1 MGRLLLYQN
10 ELKVLNNL
18 EPLDKLQTLN
28 VSCNKLT
35 SMKGLEKNT
44 ELIELNLSGNQLTE
58 LGPQII
64 NLSKLKVV
72 KLSGNQFESVV
83 QLDRLR
89 VIHLNEVELADKLY
103 PLAPLCQ
110 LTNYRLQMIYTLQSL
125 EVLNGEPVSRDAAQ
139 EAIQIIRRKVVYY
152 GMKHRTQKRA
162 IYKFLKSIRKLS
174 NSHLRVPKDAIKNL
188 HGELHRMRELLKE
201 EMKPIQKAATVHK
214 IGQVESRLTYWR
226 EFHRKLRREQ
236 RNAIG
241 AIISKFQ
248 LNEQMV
254 ELELLSGGNIR
265 FEEIDTEGS
274 NENDYLTL
282 CEKLVQDA
290 CSAAR
295 KTALGIEAIQITR
308 LTRIYNNLRRNRFDR
323 KMDEL
328 INNDSSTSTT
338 GIDQSY
344 VFIVCDPTNPGDV
357 MSIIEN
363 NATFTPPT
371 THLILCRVYLGRC
384 SPARGD
390 LDKAKA
396 SDKIDSLYEETLNG
410 RRFRVLNWDYI
421 LPEFVIELEF
431 IPKPRAFPP
440 LIFHVD
446 LDTQANSQFTPRP
459 TQEQEDKDYEVI
471 NSNPKTTS
479 KTLESIMTSIIE
491 PNTIT
496 ALNLVSISL
505 DYLPSLT
512 RLVNLKTV
520 NLSSNQIT
528 EVKSSWVCP
537 KSIESVNLSHNI
549 ITKFAIASMEQ
560 LTELD
565 LSWNLLHDLAD
576 IVHKLEEKTPNLQTL
591 DLTYN
596 LFREDETS
604 DDERLL
610 TVKNYCHGRL
620 LKLTTCQGV
629 SLQAS
634 ERLKFDLDE
643 TILIA
648 RGRRG
653 DPDRCLRLLNS
664 SQYLDQF
671 NPAITCLG
679 DITSLCLDGMGLTTI
694 APLEFIF
701 ELRYVSLC
709 NNYISSLKPLQS
721 AKNLRELH
729 ASMNRLVNVSG
740 DLIKL
745 KNISTIDV
753 SKNAILELVLEEG
766 MTSQLSLLDISCNQL
781 KSCSSL
787 ACQQSLKQLFVA
799 DNQIQDSNEIIQLKN
814 CSSLEIL
821 DIGANP
827 YVERI
832 DGDARLY
839 ILFHFPFLK
848 ALNGIPT
855 EQKDIMSARELF
867 GGRLTVDFL
876 TERFGY

>member
-1 MGRLLLYQN
+1 M
-10 ELKVLNNL
+10 
-18 EPLDKLQTLN
+18 T
-28 VSCNKLT
+28 
-35 SMKGLEKNT
+35 
-44 ELIELNLSGNQLTE
+44 
-58 LGPQII
+58 
-64 NLSKLKVV
+64 
-72 KLSGNQFESVV
+72 
-83 QLDRLR
+83 
-89 VIHLNEVELADKLY
+89 
-103 PLAPLCQ
+103 
-110 LTNYRLQMIYTLQSL
+110 
-125 EVLNGEPVSRDAAQ
+125 
-139 EAIQIIRRKVVYY
+139 AI
-152 GMKHRTQKRA
+152 
-162 IYKFLKSIRKLS
+162 L
-174 NSHLRVPKDAIKNL
+174 
-188 HGELHRMRELLKE
+188 
-201 EMKPIQKAATVHK
+201 
-214 IGQVESRLTYWR
+214 
-226 EFHRKLRREQ
+226 
-236 RNAIG
+236 
-241 AIISKFQ
+241 
-248 LNEQMV
+248 
-254 ELELLSGGNIR
+254 
-265 FEEIDTEGS
+265 
-274 NENDYLTL
+274 
-282 CEKLVQDA
+282 
-290 CSAAR
+290 
-295 KTALGIEAIQITR
+295 
-308 LTRIYNNLRRNRFDR
+308 
-323 KMDEL
+323 
-328 INNDSSTSTT
+328 
-338 GIDQSY
+338 
-344 VFIVCDPTNPGDV
+344 
-357 MSIIEN
+357 
-363 NATFTPPT
+363 
-371 THLILCRVYLGRC
+371 
-384 SPARGD
+384 
-390 LDKAKA
+390 
-396 SDKIDSLYEETLNG
+396 
-410 RRFRVLNWDYI
+410 
-421 LPEFVIELEF
+421 
-431 IPKPRAFPP
+431 
-440 LIFHVD
+440 
-446 LDTQANSQFTPRP
+446 
-459 TQEQEDKDYEVI
+459 
-471 NSNPKTTS
+471 
-479 KTLESIMTSIIE
+479 E

-496 ALNLVSISL
+496 TLNLVSISL

-560 LTELD
+560 LIELD

-591 DLTYN
+591 DLTCN

-740 DLIKL
+740 DLSKL

-876 TERFGY
+876 TERFGYENGRAQVDLSQIQELDLHECDLRSVHLEPDALCNLTSLNMVDNNLQNFSGIVHLKQLTTLCLNKNNIESVFPLTKHQRAQMHRSQYSQYSRAIQSDIDLWMDESPILPKLSVLHLAFNKIKDMTMLSLRRFPQLKSLFLESNEIAKIDGLENCHEIRHLVLDRNRIKEVDAGSLIGQWRLEELHIDGNRLTR